1 MKKRIVTLLILCSFL
16 LTTPVLAVQ
25 ESTDHFVRMNTYSGQ
40 FSDLSRDSTFYDN
53 VSALYEYGLSVGK
66 TDGTYGLAD
75 SLTVGQ
81 AVIFAGRIRSIYRTG
96 DPEAGPSAYQQSG
109 QLTAARYLR
118 YLQAEGVLDT
128 ALDSRLTAAA
138 TRAEMAHIL
147 AGILPEKD
155 LPSIHSNIIAK
166 SVFSRCA
173 IPDVTS
179 STPYYQDILALYS
192 KGICIGNNAVGSFSP
207 NASITR
213 GAAAAMITRI
223 VDPSLRVSPQWDISA
238 KNLKYSSWIPS
249 GTLISAPSTAEE
261 MDSAIRY
268 MLSRNE
274 NQLKLQYGP
283 ITADEVR
290 SLMLLALEQVKQY
303 CEQSY
308 NMIYTT
314 YTPQGSVTFTF
325 SAAGIS
331 PDPIASYRNTTLAAA
346 ITVHDRLWVDG
357 TITADMT
364 ETEKALAYYTWVCEN
379 CVYDETADDESISHI
394 PYSLFQLG
402 TAVCDGYTGAYNLL
416 LRLEGI
422 DCTALSQD
430 EHIWTVAQL
439 DGQEVHIDTTWGD
452 SQSEIDYEFFAMTPE
467 ESWNHHPW
475 KQMKPRQ
482 NGGVFACFQFCASSL

>member
-147 AGILPEKD
+147 ASILPEKD

-223 VDPSLRVSPQWDISA
+223 VDPSLRVSPQWD
-238 KNLKYSSWIPS
+238 
-249 GTLISAPSTAEE
+249 
-261 MDSAIRY
+261 MDSFWNTNFSPFHRRRNGLRNQIYAI
-268 MLSRNE
+268 
-274 NQLKLQYGP
+274 QK
-283 ITADEVR
+283 
-290 SLMLLALEQVKQY
+290 
-303 CEQSY
+303 
-308 NMIYTT
+308 
-314 YTPQGSVTFTF
+314 
-325 SAAGIS
+325 
-331 PDPIASYRNTTLAAA
+331 
-346 ITVHDRLWVDG
+346 
-357 TITADMT
+357 
-364 ETEKALAYYTWVCEN
+364 
-379 CVYDETADDESISHI
+379 
-394 PYSLFQLG
+394 
-402 TAVCDGYTGAYNLL
+402 
-416 LRLEGI
+416 
-422 DCTALSQD
+422 
-430 EHIWTVAQL
+430 
-439 DGQEVHIDTTWGD
+439 
-452 SQSEIDYEFFAMTPE
+452 
-467 ESWNHHPW
+467 
-475 KQMKPRQ
+475 
-482 NGGVFACFQFCASSL
+482 